1 MAVLWLTALG
11 KPCCVYESGVYDSG
25 RHWMR
30 GLFHVLWKLEKR
42 YSEAANCKN
51 CKEGPMVKAE
61 AGICPQLLRV
71 SPVTRDKFA
80 KWSFCRWWLS
90 ACSRNSEAWL
100 VMRLQFWLAEV
111 LNLKAAPEDE
121 LETEKA
127 QYHSKHSET
136 VNVRL
141 HKPVTP
147 N

>member
-1 MAVLWLTALG
+1 MSKLKHKGKKWQTCDTALG
-11 KPCCVYESGVYDSG
+11 KPCWVYESGVYDSG
-25 RHWMR
+25 RHWMS
-30 GLFHVLWKLEKR
+30 GLFHVLWKLEKW

-61 AGICPQLLRV
+61 AGICPQLLCI
-71 SPVTRDKFA
+71 SPVTRDKFV
-80 KWSFCRWWLS
+80 KWSLGRWWLS
-90 ACSRNSEAWL
+90 ACSWNSEAWL
-100 VMRLQFWLAEV
+100 VLRV
-111 LNLKAAPEDE
+111 PAPEDQ

-127 QYHSKHSET
+127 QYHSKHSEM